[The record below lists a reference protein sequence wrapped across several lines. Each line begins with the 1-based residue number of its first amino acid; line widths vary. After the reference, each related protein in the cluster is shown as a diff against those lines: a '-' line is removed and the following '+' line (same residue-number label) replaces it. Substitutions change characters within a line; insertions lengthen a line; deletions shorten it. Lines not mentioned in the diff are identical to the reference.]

1 MIPSRQYL
9 WPLILCAIATIS
21 SRALCATDVPETV
34 ATELHAAQTAYD
46 QGVESARTDPTAA
59 QKYFAQAANGF
70 DKVVKSGVTNGKLL
84 YNLGNA
90 QVQAKQIGS
99 GIGSYLQA
107 QRIMPG
113 DSQLQS
119 NLAHARSLVKDR
131 FDSGGG
137 ILMEDVSDWWHLIS
151 FNSRLTLAGI
161 FWIAAWSIAAF
172 LLHQPAA
179 ARHETA
185 RVLVRRAA
193 WGLAICGVFLA
204 RPWSAISPPRSCGP
218 KASPPATASWCA
230 KAMATALIRN
240 SPSHFL
246 KALNFACCN
255 GAQVGFL
262 FALAMGNLAGSPQRK
277 PPRREPWTCVE
288 RARAACPHKKCSL
301 TRFTSSVIL
310 AFPSSRR
317 GA

>member
-9 WPLILCAIATIS
+9 WPLILCAIATMS
-21 SRALCATDVPETV
+21 SRALCATDVQDTV
-34 ATELHAAQTAYD
+34 ATELQAAQTAYD
-46 QGVESARTDPTAA
+46 QGVESARTDSAAA

-119 NLAHARSLVKDR
+119 NLAHARTLVKDR

-151 FNSRLTLAGI
+151 FNSRLTLAGM

-172 LLHQPAA
+172 LLHQPTA

-193 WGLAICGVFLA
+193 WGLAMCGVILGATVVSDITAAQLWPQGVTTSDGVMVRKGNGDGFDPQFAEPLSQGVEFRVLQR
-204 RPWSAISPPRSCGP
+204 RPGWL
-218 KASPPATASWCA
+218 
-230 KAMATALIRN
+230 LIRLGDGKTGWI
-240 SPSHFL
+240 S
-246 KALNFACCN
+246 ATQATT
-255 GAQVGFL
+255 A
-262 FALAMGNLAGSPQRK
+262 
-277 PPRREPWTCVE
+277 
-288 RARAACPHKKCSL
+288 
-301 TRFTSSVIL
+301 
-310 AFPSSRR
+310 
-317 GA
+317 

>member
-9 WPLILCAIATIS
+9 WPLILCAIATVS
-21 SRALCATDVPETV
+21 SRALCATDMQDTV
-34 ATELHAAQTAYD
+34 ATELQAAQTAYD
-46 QGVESARTDPTAA
+46 QGVESARTDPAAA

-119 NLAHARSLVKDR
+119 NLAHARTLVKDR

-151 FNSRLTLAGI
+151 FNSRLTLAGM

-172 LLHQPAA
+172 LLHQPTA

-185 RVLVRRAA
+185 RVLVRRTA
-193 WGLAICGVFLA
+193 WGLAMCGVILGATVLSDITAAQLWPQGVTTSDGVMVRKGNGDGFDPQFAEPLSQGVEFRVLQR
-204 RPWSAISPPRSCGP
+204 RPGWL
-218 KASPPATASWCA
+218 
-230 KAMATALIRN
+230 LIRLGDGK
-240 SPSHFL
+240 SGWIS
-246 KALNFACCN
+246 ATQATT
-255 GAQVGFL
+255 A
-262 FALAMGNLAGSPQRK
+262 
-277 PPRREPWTCVE
+277 
-288 RARAACPHKKCSL
+288 
-301 TRFTSSVIL
+301 
-310 AFPSSRR
+310 
-317 GA
+317 

>member
-9 WPLILCAIATIS
+9 WPLILCAITTIS
-21 SRALCATDVPETV
+21 SRALCATDAQDTI
-34 ATELHAAQTAYD
+34 ATELQAAQTAYD
-46 QGVESARTDPTAA
+46 QGVESARTDPAAA

-70 DKVVKSGVTNGKLL
+70 DKVVKSGVSNGKLL

-151 FNSRLTLAGI
+151 FNSRLTLAGM

-193 WGLAICGVFLA
+193 WGLAICGVILGATVVSDITAAQLWPQGVTTSDGVMVRKGNGDGFDPQFAEPLSQGVEFRVLQR
-204 RPWSAISPPRSCGP
+204 RPGWL
-218 KASPPATASWCA
+218 
-230 KAMATALIRN
+230 LIRLGDGK
-240 SPSHFL
+240 SGWIS
-246 KALNFACCN
+246 ATQATT
-255 GAQVGFL
+255 A
-262 FALAMGNLAGSPQRK
+262 
-277 PPRREPWTCVE
+277 
-288 RARAACPHKKCSL
+288 
-301 TRFTSSVIL
+301 
-310 AFPSSRR
+310 
-317 GA
+317 

>member
-9 WPLILCAIATIS
+9 WPLILCAITTMS
-21 SRALCATDVPETV
+21 SRALCATDAQDTV
-34 ATELHAAQTAYD
+34 ATELQAAQTAYD
-46 QGVESARTDPTAA
+46 QGVESARTDPAAA

-119 NLAHARSLVKDR
+119 NLAHARTLVKDR

-151 FNSRLTLAGI
+151 FNSRLTLAGM

-172 LLHQPAA
+172 LLHQPTA

-185 RVLVRRAA
+185 RVLVRRTA
-193 WGLAICGVFLA
+193 WGLAMCGVILGATVVSDITAAQLWAQGVTTSDGVMVRKGNGDGFDPQFAEPLSQGVEFRVLQQ
-204 RPWSAISPPRSCGP
+204 RPGWL
-218 KASPPATASWCA
+218 
-230 KAMATALIRN
+230 LIRLGDGKTGWI
-240 SPSHFL
+240 S
-246 KALNFACCN
+246 ATQATT
-255 GAQVGFL
+255 A
-262 FALAMGNLAGSPQRK
+262 
-277 PPRREPWTCVE
+277 
-288 RARAACPHKKCSL
+288 
-301 TRFTSSVIL
+301 
-310 AFPSSRR
+310 
-317 GA
+317 

>member
-9 WPLILCAIATIS
+9 WPLILCAIATMS
-21 SRALCATDVPETV
+21 SRALCATDMQDTV
-34 ATELHAAQTAYD
+34 ATELQAAQTAYD
-46 QGVESARTDPTAA
+46 QGVESARTDPAAA

-119 NLAHARSLVKDR
+119 NLAHARTLVKDR

-151 FNSRLTLAGI
+151 FNSRLTLAGM
-161 FWIAAWSIAAF
+161 FWIAAWVIAAF

-179 ARHETA
+179 ARHETT

-193 WGLAICGVFLA
+193 WGLAMCGVILGATVVSDITAAQLWPQGVTTSDGVMVRKGNGDGFDPQFAEPLSQGVEFRVLQR
-204 RPWSAISPPRSCGP
+204 RPGWL
-218 KASPPATASWCA
+218 
-230 KAMATALIRN
+230 LIRLGDGK
-240 SPSHFL
+240 SGWIS
-246 KALNFACCN
+246 ATQATT
-255 GAQVGFL
+255 A
-262 FALAMGNLAGSPQRK
+262 
-277 PPRREPWTCVE
+277 
-288 RARAACPHKKCSL
+288 
-301 TRFTSSVIL
+301 
-310 AFPSSRR
+310 
-317 GA
+317 

>member
-9 WPLILCAIATIS
+9 WPLILCAITTMS
-21 SRALCATDVPETV
+21 SRALCATDAQDTV
-34 ATELHAAQTAYD
+34 ATELQAAQTAYD
-46 QGVESARTDPTAA
+46 QGVESARTDPAAA

-119 NLAHARSLVKDR
+119 NLAHARTLVKDR

-193 WGLAICGVFLA
+193 WGLAMCGVILGATVVSDITAAQLWPQGVTTSDGVMVRKGNGDGFDPQFAEPLSQGVEFRVLQR
-204 RPWSAISPPRSCGP
+204 RPGWL
-218 KASPPATASWCA
+218 
-230 KAMATALIRN
+230 LIRLGDGK
-240 SPSHFL
+240 SGWIS
-246 KALNFACCN
+246 ATQATT
-255 GAQVGFL
+255 A
-262 FALAMGNLAGSPQRK
+262 
-277 PPRREPWTCVE
+277 
-288 RARAACPHKKCSL
+288 
-301 TRFTSSVIL
+301 
-310 AFPSSRR
+310 
-317 GA
+317 

>member
-1 MIPSRQYL
+1 MIPSRQNL

-21 SRALCATDVPETV
+21 SRALCATDVQDTV
-34 ATELHAAQTAYD
+34 ATELQAAQTAYD
-46 QGVESARTDPTAA
+46 QGVESARTDSAAA

-70 DKVVKSGVTNGKLL
+70 DKVAKSGVTNGKLL

-179 ARHETA
+179 ARHETT
-185 RVLVRRAA
+185 RVLVRRIA
-193 WGLAICGVFLA
+193 WGLAMCGVILGATVVSDITAAQLWPQGVTTSDGVMVRKGNGDGFDPQFAEPLSQGVEFRVLQR
-204 RPWSAISPPRSCGP
+204 RPGWL
-218 KASPPATASWCA
+218 
-230 KAMATALIRN
+230 LIRLGDGK
-240 SPSHFL
+240 SGWIS
-246 KALNFACCN
+246 ATQATT
-255 GAQVGFL
+255 A
-262 FALAMGNLAGSPQRK
+262 
-277 PPRREPWTCVE
+277 
-288 RARAACPHKKCSL
+288 
-301 TRFTSSVIL
+301 
-310 AFPSSRR
+310 
-317 GA
+317 

>member
-9 WPLILCAIATIS
+9 WPLILCAITTMS
-21 SRALCATDVPETV
+21 SRALCATDAQDTV
-34 ATELHAAQTAYD
+34 ATELQAAQTAYD
-46 QGVESARTDPTAA
+46 QGVESARTDPAAA

-151 FNSRLTLAGI
+151 FNSRLTLAGM

-172 LLHQPAA
+172 LLHQPTA

-193 WGLAICGVFLA
+193 WGLAMCGVILGATVLSDITAAQLWPQGVTTSDGVMVRKGNGDGFDPQFAEPLSQGVEFRVLQQ
-204 RPWSAISPPRSCGP
+204 RPGWL
-218 KASPPATASWCA
+218 
-230 KAMATALIRN
+230 LIRLGDGKTGWI
-240 SPSHFL
+240 S
-246 KALNFACCN
+246 ATQATT
-255 GAQVGFL
+255 A
-262 FALAMGNLAGSPQRK
+262 
-277 PPRREPWTCVE
+277 
-288 RARAACPHKKCSL
+288 
-301 TRFTSSVIL
+301 
-310 AFPSSRR
+310 
-317 GA
+317 

>member
-21 SRALCATDVPETV
+21 SRALCATDVQDTV
-34 ATELHAAQTAYD
+34 ATELQAAQTAYD
-46 QGVESARTDPTAA
+46 QGVESARTDPAAA

-151 FNSRLTLAGI
+151 FNSRLTLAGM

-193 WGLAICGVFLA
+193 WGLAICGVILGATVVSDITAAQLWPQGVTTSDGVMVRKGNGDGFDPQFAEPLSQGVEFRVLQR
-204 RPWSAISPPRSCGP
+204 RPGWL
-218 KASPPATASWCA
+218 
-230 KAMATALIRN
+230 LIRLGDGK
-240 SPSHFL
+240 SGWIS
-246 KALNFACCN
+246 ATQATT
-255 GAQVGFL
+255 A
-262 FALAMGNLAGSPQRK
+262 
-277 PPRREPWTCVE
+277 
-288 RARAACPHKKCSL
+288 
-301 TRFTSSVIL
+301 
-310 AFPSSRR
+310 
-317 GA
+317 

>member
-21 SRALCATDVPETV
+21 SRALCATDVQDTV
-34 ATELHAAQTAYD
+34 ATELQAAQTAYD
-46 QGVESARTDPTAA
+46 QGIESARTDPAAA

-119 NLAHARSLVKDR
+119 NLAHARTLVKDR

-172 LLHQPAA
+172 LLHQPTA

-185 RVLVRRAA
+185 RVLVRRTA
-193 WGLAICGVFLA
+193 WGLAMCGVILGATVLSDITAAQLWPQGVTTSDGVMVRKGNGDGFDPQFAEPLSQGVEFRVLQR
-204 RPWSAISPPRSCGP
+204 RPGWL
-218 KASPPATASWCA
+218 
-230 KAMATALIRN
+230 LIRLGDGK
-240 SPSHFL
+240 SGWIS
-246 KALNFACCN
+246 ATQATT
-255 GAQVGFL
+255 A
-262 FALAMGNLAGSPQRK
+262 
-277 PPRREPWTCVE
+277 
-288 RARAACPHKKCSL
+288 
-301 TRFTSSVIL
+301 
-310 AFPSSRR
+310 
-317 GA
+317 

>member
-1 MIPSRQYL
+1 MIPSRQNL

-21 SRALCATDVPETV
+21 SRALCATDVQDTV
-34 ATELHAAQTAYD
+34 ATELQAAQTAYD
-46 QGVESARTDPTAA
+46 QGVESARTDSAAA

-179 ARHETA
+179 ARHETT
-185 RVLVRRAA
+185 RVLVRRIA
-193 WGLAICGVFLA
+193 WGLAMCGVILGATVVSDITAAQLWPQGVTTSDGVMVRKGNGDGFDPQFAEPLSQGVEFRVLQR
-204 RPWSAISPPRSCGP
+204 RPGWL
-218 KASPPATASWCA
+218 
-230 KAMATALIRN
+230 LIRLGDGK
-240 SPSHFL
+240 SGWIS
-246 KALNFACCN
+246 ATQATT
-255 GAQVGFL
+255 A
-262 FALAMGNLAGSPQRK
+262 
-277 PPRREPWTCVE
+277 
-288 RARAACPHKKCSL
+288 
-301 TRFTSSVIL
+301 
-310 AFPSSRR
+310 
-317 GA
+317 

>member
-9 WPLILCAIATIS
+9 WPLILCAIATMS
-21 SRALCATDVPETV
+21 SRALCATDMQDTV
-34 ATELHAAQTAYD
+34 ATELQAAQTAYD
-46 QGVESARTDPTAA
+46 QGVESARTDPAAA

-70 DKVVKSGVTNGKLL
+70 DKVVKSGVSNGKLL

-119 NLAHARSLVKDR
+119 NLAHARTLVKDR

-193 WGLAICGVFLA
+193 WGLAMCGVILGATVVSDITAAQLWPQGVTTSDGVIVRKGNGDGFDPQFAEPLSQGVEFRVLQR
-204 RPWSAISPPRSCGP
+204 RPGWL
-218 KASPPATASWCA
+218 
-230 KAMATALIRN
+230 LIRLGDGK
-240 SPSHFL
+240 SGWIS
-246 KALNFACCN
+246 ATQATT
-255 GAQVGFL
+255 A
-262 FALAMGNLAGSPQRK
+262 
-277 PPRREPWTCVE
+277 
-288 RARAACPHKKCSL
+288 
-301 TRFTSSVIL
+301 
-310 AFPSSRR
+310 
-317 GA
+317 

>member
-9 WPLILCAIATIS
+9 WPLILCAIATVS
-21 SRALCATDVPETV
+21 SRALCATDVQDTV
-34 ATELHAAQTAYD
+34 ATELQAAQTAYD
-46 QGVESARTDPTAA
+46 QGIESARTDPAAA

-70 DKVVKSGVTNGKLL
+70 DKVVKSGVSNGKLL

-119 NLAHARSLVKDR
+119 NLAHARTLVKDR

-151 FNSRLTLAGI
+151 FNSRLTLAGM

-172 LLHQPAA
+172 LLHQPTA

-185 RVLVRRAA
+185 RVLVRRTA
-193 WGLAICGVFLA
+193 WGLAMCGVILGATVLSDITAAQLWPQGVTTSDGVMVRKGNGDGFDPQFAEPLSQGVEFRVLQR
-204 RPWSAISPPRSCGP
+204 RPGWL
-218 KASPPATASWCA
+218 
-230 KAMATALIRN
+230 LIRLGDGK
-240 SPSHFL
+240 SGWIS
-246 KALNFACCN
+246 ATQATT
-255 GAQVGFL
+255 A
-262 FALAMGNLAGSPQRK
+262 
-277 PPRREPWTCVE
+277 
-288 RARAACPHKKCSL
+288 
-301 TRFTSSVIL
+301 
-310 AFPSSRR
+310 
-317 GA
+317 

>member
-9 WPLILCAIATIS
+9 WPLILCAIATVS
-21 SRALCATDVPETV
+21 SRALCATDVQDTV
-34 ATELHAAQTAYD
+34 ATELQAAQTAYD
-46 QGVESARTDPTAA
+46 QGIESARTDPAAA

-70 DKVVKSGVTNGKLL
+70 DKVVKSGVSNGKLL

-119 NLAHARSLVKDR
+119 NLAHARTLVKDR

-172 LLHQPAA
+172 LLHQPTA

-193 WGLAICGVFLA
+193 WGLAMCGVILGATVVSDITAAQLWPQGVTTSDGVMVRKGNGDGFDPQFAEPLSQGVEFRVLQR
-204 RPWSAISPPRSCGP
+204 RPGWL
-218 KASPPATASWCA
+218 
-230 KAMATALIRN
+230 LIRLGDGK
-240 SPSHFL
+240 SGWIS
-246 KALNFACCN
+246 ATQATT
-255 GAQVGFL
+255 A
-262 FALAMGNLAGSPQRK
+262 
-277 PPRREPWTCVE
+277 
-288 RARAACPHKKCSL
+288 
-301 TRFTSSVIL
+301 
-310 AFPSSRR
+310 
-317 GA
+317 

>member
-1 MIPSRQYL
+1 MIPWRQYL
-9 WPLILCAIATIS
+9 WPLILCAIATTS
-21 SRALCATDVPETV
+21 SRALCATDAQDTI
-34 ATELHAAQTAYD
+34 ATELQAAQTAYD
-46 QGVESARTDPTAA
+46 QGVESARTDPAAA

-70 DKVVKSGVTNGKLL
+70 DKVVKSGVSNGKLL

-119 NLAHARSLVKDR
+119 NLAHARTLVKDR

-151 FNSRLTLAGI
+151 FNSRLTLAGM

-172 LLHQPAA
+172 LLHQPTA

-193 WGLAICGVFLA
+193 WGLAMCGVILGATVLSDITAAQLWPQGVTTSDGVMVRKGNGDGFDPQFAEPLSQGVEFRVLQR
-204 RPWSAISPPRSCGP
+204 RPGWL
-218 KASPPATASWCA
+218 
-230 KAMATALIRN
+230 LIRLGDGK
-240 SPSHFL
+240 SGWIS
-246 KALNFACCN
+246 ATQATT
-255 GAQVGFL
+255 A
-262 FALAMGNLAGSPQRK
+262 
-277 PPRREPWTCVE
+277 
-288 RARAACPHKKCSL
+288 
-301 TRFTSSVIL
+301 
-310 AFPSSRR
+310 
-317 GA
+317 

>member
-9 WPLILCAIATIS
+9 WPLILCAIATLS
-21 SRALCATDVPETV
+21 SRALCATDVQDTI
-34 ATELHAAQTAYD
+34 ATELQAAQTAYD
-46 QGVESARTDPTAA
+46 QGVESARTDPAAA

-70 DKVVKSGVTNGKLL
+70 DKVVKSGVSNGKLL

-119 NLAHARSLVKDR
+119 NLAHARTLVKDR

-151 FNSRLTLAGI
+151 FNSRLTLAGM

-172 LLHQPAA
+172 LLHQPTA

-193 WGLAICGVFLA
+193 WGLAMCGVILGATVVSDITAAQLWPQGVTTSDGVMVRKGNGDGFDPQFAEPLSQGVEFRVLQR
-204 RPWSAISPPRSCGP
+204 RPGWL
-218 KASPPATASWCA
+218 
-230 KAMATALIRN
+230 LIRLGDGK
-240 SPSHFL
+240 SGWIS
-246 KALNFACCN
+246 ATQATT
-255 GAQVGFL
+255 A
-262 FALAMGNLAGSPQRK
+262 
-277 PPRREPWTCVE
+277 
-288 RARAACPHKKCSL
+288 
-301 TRFTSSVIL
+301 
-310 AFPSSRR
+310 
-317 GA
+317 

>member
-9 WPLILCAIATIS
+9 WPLILCAITTMS
-21 SRALCATDVPETV
+21 SRALCATDAQDTV
-34 ATELHAAQTAYD
+34 ATELQAAQSAYD
-46 QGVESARTDPTAA
+46 QGVESARTDPAVA

-151 FNSRLTLAGI
+151 FNSRLTLSGI

-193 WGLAICGVFLA
+193 WGLAMCGVILGATVVSDITAAQLWAQGVTTSDGVMVRKGNGDGFDPQFAEPLSQGVEFRVLQR
-204 RPWSAISPPRSCGP
+204 RPGWL
-218 KASPPATASWCA
+218 
-230 KAMATALIRN
+230 LIRLGDGK
-240 SPSHFL
+240 SGWIS
-246 KALNFACCN
+246 ATQATT
-255 GAQVGFL
+255 A
-262 FALAMGNLAGSPQRK
+262 
-277 PPRREPWTCVE
+277 
-288 RARAACPHKKCSL
+288 
-301 TRFTSSVIL
+301 
-310 AFPSSRR
+310 
-317 GA
+317 

>member
-9 WPLILCAIATIS
+9 WPLILCAIATMS
-21 SRALCATDVPETV
+21 SRALCATDVQDTV
-34 ATELHAAQTAYD
+34 ATELQAAQTAYD
-46 QGVESARTDPTAA
+46 QGVESARTDSAAA

-119 NLAHARSLVKDR
+119 NLAHARTLVKDR

-151 FNSRLTLAGI
+151 FNSRLTLAGM

-172 LLHQPAA
+172 LLHQPTA

-193 WGLAICGVFLA
+193 WGLAMCGVILGATVVSDITAAQLWPQGVTTSDGVMVRKGNGDGFDPQFAEPLSQGVEFRVLQH
-204 RPWSAISPPRSCGP
+204 RPGWL
-218 KASPPATASWCA
+218 
-230 KAMATALIRN
+230 LIRLGDGKTGWI
-240 SPSHFL
+240 S
-246 KALNFACCN
+246 ATQATT
-255 GAQVGFL
+255 A
-262 FALAMGNLAGSPQRK
+262 
-277 PPRREPWTCVE
+277 
-288 RARAACPHKKCSL
+288 
-301 TRFTSSVIL
+301 
-310 AFPSSRR
+310 
-317 GA
+317 

>member
-1 MIPSRQYL
+1 MIPWRQYL
-9 WPLILCAIATIS
+9 WPLILCAIATLS
-21 SRALCATDVPETV
+21 SRALCATDVQDTV
-34 ATELHAAQTAYD
+34 ATELQAAQTAYD
-46 QGVESARTDPTAA
+46 QGVESARTDPAAA

-70 DKVVKSGVTNGKLL
+70 DKVVKSGVSNGKLL

-119 NLAHARSLVKDR
+119 NLAHARTLVKDR

-151 FNSRLTLAGI
+151 FNSRLTLAGM
-161 FWIAAWSIAAF
+161 FWIAAWSISAF
-172 LLHQPAA
+172 LLHQPTA

-193 WGLAICGVFLA
+193 WGLAMCGVILGATVVSDITAAQLWPQGVTTSDGVMVRKGNGDGFDPQFAEPLSQGVEFRVLQR
-204 RPWSAISPPRSCGP
+204 RPGWL
-218 KASPPATASWCA
+218 
-230 KAMATALIRN
+230 LIRLGDGK
-240 SPSHFL
+240 SGWIS
-246 KALNFACCN
+246 ATQATT
-255 GAQVGFL
+255 A
-262 FALAMGNLAGSPQRK
+262 
-277 PPRREPWTCVE
+277 
-288 RARAACPHKKCSL
+288 
-301 TRFTSSVIL
+301 
-310 AFPSSRR
+310 
-317 GA
+317 

>member
-9 WPLILCAIATIS
+9 WPLILCAIATVS
-21 SRALCATDVPETV
+21 SRALCATDMQDTV
-34 ATELHAAQTAYD
+34 ATELQAAQTAYD
-46 QGVESARTDPTAA
+46 QGVESARTDPAAA

-119 NLAHARSLVKDR
+119 NLAHARTLVKDR

-151 FNSRLTLAGI
+151 FNSRLTLAGM

-172 LLHQPAA
+172 LLHQPTA

-185 RVLVRRAA
+185 RVLVRRTA
-193 WGLAICGVFLA
+193 WGLAMCGVILGATVVSDITAAQLWPQGVTTSDGVMVRKGNGDGFDPQFAEPLSQGVEFRVLQR
-204 RPWSAISPPRSCGP
+204 RPGWL
-218 KASPPATASWCA
+218 
-230 KAMATALIRN
+230 LIRLGDGK
-240 SPSHFL
+240 SGWIS
-246 KALNFACCN
+246 ATQATT
-255 GAQVGFL
+255 A
-262 FALAMGNLAGSPQRK
+262 
-277 PPRREPWTCVE
+277 
-288 RARAACPHKKCSL
+288 
-301 TRFTSSVIL
+301 
-310 AFPSSRR
+310 
-317 GA
+317 

>member
-9 WPLILCAIATIS
+9 WPLILCAITTMS
-21 SRALCATDVPETV
+21 SRALCATDAQDTV
-34 ATELHAAQTAYD
+34 ATELQAAQTAYD
-46 QGVESARTDPTAA
+46 QGVESARTDPAAA

-151 FNSRLTLAGI
+151 FNSRLTLAGM
-161 FWIAAWSIAAF
+161 FWIAAWSISAF
-172 LLHQPAA
+172 LLHQPTA

-193 WGLAICGVFLA
+193 WGLAMCGVILGATVVSDITAAQLWPQGVTTSDGVIVRKGNGDGFDPQFAEPLSQGVEFRVLQR
-204 RPWSAISPPRSCGP
+204 RPGWL
-218 KASPPATASWCA
+218 
-230 KAMATALIRN
+230 LIRLGDGK
-240 SPSHFL
+240 SGWIS
-246 KALNFACCN
+246 ATQATT
-255 GAQVGFL
+255 A
-262 FALAMGNLAGSPQRK
+262 
-277 PPRREPWTCVE
+277 
-288 RARAACPHKKCSL
+288 
-301 TRFTSSVIL
+301 
-310 AFPSSRR
+310 
-317 GA
+317 

>member
-1 MIPSRQYL
+1 MIPWRQYL
-9 WPLILCAIATIS
+9 WPLILCAIATTS
-21 SRALCATDVPETV
+21 SRALCATDAQDTI
-34 ATELHAAQTAYD
+34 ATELQAAQTAYD
-46 QGVESARTDPTAA
+46 QGVESARTDPAAA

-70 DKVVKSGVTNGKLL
+70 DKVVKSGVSNGKLL

-119 NLAHARSLVKDR
+119 NLAHARTLVKDR

-172 LLHQPAA
+172 LLQQPTA

-193 WGLAICGVFLA
+193 WGLAMCGVILGATVLSDITAAQPWPQGVTTSDGVMVRKGNGDGFDPQFAEPLSQGVEFRVLQR
-204 RPWSAISPPRSCGP
+204 RPGWL
-218 KASPPATASWCA
+218 
-230 KAMATALIRN
+230 LIRLGDGK
-240 SPSHFL
+240 SGWIS
-246 KALNFACCN
+246 ATQATT
-255 GAQVGFL
+255 A
-262 FALAMGNLAGSPQRK
+262 
-277 PPRREPWTCVE
+277 
-288 RARAACPHKKCSL
+288 
-301 TRFTSSVIL
+301 
-310 AFPSSRR
+310 
-317 GA
+317 

>member
-9 WPLILCAIATIS
+9 WPLILCAIATHS
-21 SRALCATDVPETV
+21 SRALCATDVQDTV
-34 ATELHAAQTAYD
+34 ATELQAAQTAYD
-46 QGVESARTDPTAA
+46 QGVESARTDPAAA

-70 DKVVKSGVTNGKLL
+70 DKVVKSGVSNGKLL

-119 NLAHARSLVKDR
+119 NLAHARTLVKDR

-151 FNSRLTLAGI
+151 FNSRLTLAGM

-172 LLHQPAA
+172 LLHQPTA

-193 WGLAICGVFLA
+193 WGLAMCGIILGATVVSDITAAQLWPQGVTTSDGVMVRKGNGDGFDPQFAEPLSQGVEFRVLQR
-204 RPWSAISPPRSCGP
+204 RPGWL
-218 KASPPATASWCA
+218 
-230 KAMATALIRN
+230 LIRLGDGK
-240 SPSHFL
+240 SGWIS
-246 KALNFACCN
+246 ATQATT
-255 GAQVGFL
+255 A
-262 FALAMGNLAGSPQRK
+262 
-277 PPRREPWTCVE
+277 
-288 RARAACPHKKCSL
+288 
-301 TRFTSSVIL
+301 
-310 AFPSSRR
+310 
-317 GA
+317 

>member
-9 WPLILCAIATIS
+9 WPLILCAIATVS
-21 SRALCATDVPETV
+21 SRALCATDVQDTV
-34 ATELHAAQTAYD
+34 ATELQAAQTAYD
-46 QGVESARTDPTAA
+46 QGVESARTDSAAA

-119 NLAHARSLVKDR
+119 NLAHARTLVKDR

-193 WGLAICGVFLA
+193 WGLAMCGVILGATVLSDITAAQLWPQGVTTSDGVMVRKGNGDGFDPQFAEPLSQGVEFRVLQR
-204 RPWSAISPPRSCGP
+204 RPGWL
-218 KASPPATASWCA
+218 
-230 KAMATALIRN
+230 LIRLGDGK
-240 SPSHFL
+240 SGWIS
-246 KALNFACCN
+246 ATQATT
-255 GAQVGFL
+255 A
-262 FALAMGNLAGSPQRK
+262 
-277 PPRREPWTCVE
+277 
-288 RARAACPHKKCSL
+288 
-301 TRFTSSVIL
+301 
-310 AFPSSRR
+310 
-317 GA
+317 

>member
-9 WPLILCAIATIS
+9 WPLILCAIATMS
-21 SRALCATDVPETV
+21 SRALCATDVQDTV
-34 ATELHAAQTAYD
+34 ATELQAAQTAYD
-46 QGVESARTDPTAA
+46 QGVESARTDPAAA

-119 NLAHARSLVKDR
+119 NLAHARTLVKDR

-151 FNSRLTLAGI
+151 FNSRLTLAGM
-161 FWIAAWSIAAF
+161 FWIAAWVIAAF
-172 LLHQPAA
+172 LLHQPTA

-193 WGLAICGVFLA
+193 WGLTMCGVILGATVLSDITAAQLWPQGVTTSDGVMVRKGNGDGFDPQFAEPLSQGVEFRVLQR
-204 RPWSAISPPRSCGP
+204 RPGWL
-218 KASPPATASWCA
+218 
-230 KAMATALIRN
+230 LIRLGDGK
-240 SPSHFL
+240 SGWIS
-246 KALNFACCN
+246 ATQATT
-255 GAQVGFL
+255 A
-262 FALAMGNLAGSPQRK
+262 
-277 PPRREPWTCVE
+277 
-288 RARAACPHKKCSL
+288 
-301 TRFTSSVIL
+301 
-310 AFPSSRR
+310 
-317 GA
+317 

>member
-9 WPLILCAIATIS
+9 WPLILCAITTMS
-21 SRALCATDVPETV
+21 SRALCATDAQDTV
-34 ATELHAAQTAYD
+34 ATELQAAQTAYD
-46 QGVESARTDPTAA
+46 QGVESARTDPAAA

-119 NLAHARSLVKDR
+119 NLAHARTLVKDR

-151 FNSRLTLAGI
+151 FNSI
-161 FWIAAWSIAAF
+161 
-172 LLHQPAA
+172 
-179 ARHETA
+179 
-185 RVLVRRAA
+185 
-193 WGLAICGVFLA
+193 
-204 RPWSAISPPRSCGP
+204 
-218 KASPPATASWCA
+218 
-230 KAMATALIRN
+230 
-240 SPSHFL
+240 
-246 KALNFACCN
+246 
-255 GAQVGFL
+255 
-262 FALAMGNLAGSPQRK
+262 
-277 PPRREPWTCVE
+277 
-288 RARAACPHKKCSL
+288 
-301 TRFTSSVIL
+301 
-310 AFPSSRR
+310 
-317 GA
+317 

>member
-9 WPLILCAIATIS
+9 WPLILCAITTMS
-21 SRALCATDVPETV
+21 SRALCATDAQDTV
-34 ATELHAAQTAYD
+34 ATELQAAQTAYD
-46 QGVESARTDPTAA
+46 QGVESARTDPAAA

-70 DKVVKSGVTNGKLL
+70 DKVVKSGVSNGKLL

-119 NLAHARSLVKDR
+119 NLAHARTLVKDR

-151 FNSRLTLAGI
+151 FNSRLTLAGM

-172 LLHQPAA
+172 LLHQPTA

-185 RVLVRRAA
+185 RVLVRRTA
-193 WGLAICGVFLA
+193 WGLAMCGVILGATVVSDITAAQLWPQGVTTSDGVMVRKGNGDGFDPQFAEPLSQGVEFRVLQR
-204 RPWSAISPPRSCGP
+204 RPGWL
-218 KASPPATASWCA
+218 
-230 KAMATALIRN
+230 LIRLGDGK
-240 SPSHFL
+240 SGWIS
-246 KALNFACCN
+246 ATQATT
-255 GAQVGFL
+255 A
-262 FALAMGNLAGSPQRK
+262 
-277 PPRREPWTCVE
+277 
-288 RARAACPHKKCSL
+288 
-301 TRFTSSVIL
+301 
-310 AFPSSRR
+310 
-317 GA
+317 

>member
-9 WPLILCAIATIS
+9 WPLILCAIATMS
-21 SRALCATDVPETV
+21 SRALCATDMQDTV
-34 ATELHAAQTAYD
+34 ATELQAAQTAYD
-46 QGVESARTDPTAA
+46 QGVESARTDPAAA

-70 DKVVKSGVTNGKLL
+70 DKVVKSGVSNGKLL

-119 NLAHARSLVKDR
+119 NLAHARTLVKDR

-193 WGLAICGVFLA
+193 WGLAMCGVILGATVVSDITAAQLWPQGVTTSDGVMVRKGNGDGFDPQFAEPLSQGVEFRVLQR
-204 RPWSAISPPRSCGP
+204 RPGWL
-218 KASPPATASWCA
+218 
-230 KAMATALIRN
+230 LIRLGDGK
-240 SPSHFL
+240 SGWIS
-246 KALNFACCN
+246 ATQATT
-255 GAQVGFL
+255 A
-262 FALAMGNLAGSPQRK
+262 
-277 PPRREPWTCVE
+277 
-288 RARAACPHKKCSL
+288 
-301 TRFTSSVIL
+301 
-310 AFPSSRR
+310 
-317 GA
+317 

>member
-9 WPLILCAIATIS
+9 WPLILCAITTIS
-21 SRALCATDVPETV
+21 SRALCATDAQDTI
-34 ATELHAAQTAYD
+34 ATELQAAQTAYD
-46 QGVESARTDPTAA
+46 QGVESARTDPAAA

-151 FNSRLTLAGI
+151 FNSRLTLAGM

-172 LLHQPAA
+172 LLHQPTA

-193 WGLAICGVFLA
+193 WGLAICGVILGATVVSDITAAQLWPQGVTTSDGVMVRKGNGDGFDPQFAEPLSQGVEFRVLQR
-204 RPWSAISPPRSCGP
+204 RPGWL
-218 KASPPATASWCA
+218 
-230 KAMATALIRN
+230 LIRLGDGK
-240 SPSHFL
+240 SGWIS
-246 KALNFACCN
+246 ATQATT
-255 GAQVGFL
+255 A
-262 FALAMGNLAGSPQRK
+262 
-277 PPRREPWTCVE
+277 
-288 RARAACPHKKCSL
+288 
-301 TRFTSSVIL
+301 
-310 AFPSSRR
+310 
-317 GA
+317 

>member
-21 SRALCATDVPETV
+21 SRALCATDVQDTV
-34 ATELHAAQTAYD
+34 ATELQAAQTAYD
-46 QGVESARTDPTAA
+46 QGVESARTDSAAA

-119 NLAHARSLVKDR
+119 NLAHARTLVKDR

-151 FNSRLTLAGI
+151 FNSRLTLAGM

-172 LLHQPAA
+172 LLHQPTA

-193 WGLAICGVFLA
+193 WGLAICGVILGATVVSDITAAQLWPQGVTTSDGVMVRKGNGDGFDPQFAEPLSQGVEFRVLQR
-204 RPWSAISPPRSCGP
+204 RPGWL
-218 KASPPATASWCA
+218 
-230 KAMATALIRN
+230 LIRLGDGK
-240 SPSHFL
+240 SGWIS
-246 KALNFACCN
+246 ATQATT
-255 GAQVGFL
+255 A
-262 FALAMGNLAGSPQRK
+262 
-277 PPRREPWTCVE
+277 
-288 RARAACPHKKCSL
+288 
-301 TRFTSSVIL
+301 
-310 AFPSSRR
+310 
-317 GA
+317 

>member
-1 MIPSRQYL
+1 MIPWRQYL
-9 WPLILCAIATIS
+9 WPLILCAIATTS
-21 SRALCATDVPETV
+21 SRALCATDAQDTI
-34 ATELHAAQTAYD
+34 ATELQAAQTAYD
-46 QGVESARTDPTAA
+46 QGVESARTDPAAA

-70 DKVVKSGVTNGKLL
+70 DKVVKSGVSNGKLL

-99 GIGSYLQA
+99 GIGSYLQS

-151 FNSRLTLAGI
+151 FNSRLTLAGM

-172 LLHQPAA
+172 LLHQPTA

-185 RVLVRRAA
+185 RVLVRRTA
-193 WGLAICGVFLA
+193 WGLAMCGVILGATVVSDITAAQLWPQGVTTSDGVMVRKGNGDGFDPQFAEPLSQGVEFRVLQR
-204 RPWSAISPPRSCGP
+204 RPGWL
-218 KASPPATASWCA
+218 
-230 KAMATALIRN
+230 LIRLGDGK
-240 SPSHFL
+240 SGWIS
-246 KALNFACCN
+246 ATQATT
-255 GAQVGFL
+255 A
-262 FALAMGNLAGSPQRK
+262 
-277 PPRREPWTCVE
+277 
-288 RARAACPHKKCSL
+288 
-301 TRFTSSVIL
+301 
-310 AFPSSRR
+310 
-317 GA
+317 

>member
-9 WPLILCAIATIS
+9 WPLILCAIATVS
-21 SRALCATDVPETV
+21 SRALCATDVQDTV
-34 ATELHAAQTAYD
+34 ATELQAAQTAYD
-46 QGVESARTDPTAA
+46 QGIESARTDPAAA

-70 DKVVKSGVTNGKLL
+70 DKVVKSGVSNGKLL

-119 NLAHARSLVKDR
+119 NLAHARTLVKDR

-151 FNSRLTLAGI
+151 FNSRLTLAGM

-172 LLHQPAA
+172 LLHQPTA

-185 RVLVRRAA
+185 RELVRRAA
-193 WGLAICGVFLA
+193 WGLAMCGVILGATVVSDITAAQLWPQGVTTSDGVMVRKGNGDGFDPQFAEPLSQGVEFRVLQR
-204 RPWSAISPPRSCGP
+204 RPGWL
-218 KASPPATASWCA
+218 
-230 KAMATALIRN
+230 LIRLGDGK
-240 SPSHFL
+240 SGWIS
-246 KALNFACCN
+246 ATQATT
-255 GAQVGFL
+255 A
-262 FALAMGNLAGSPQRK
+262 
-277 PPRREPWTCVE
+277 
-288 RARAACPHKKCSL
+288 
-301 TRFTSSVIL
+301 
-310 AFPSSRR
+310 
-317 GA
+317 

>member
-1 MIPSRQYL
+1 MIPSRQYI
-9 WPLILCAIATIS
+9 WPLILCAIATTS
-21 SRALCATDVPETV
+21 SRALCATDAQDTI
-34 ATELHAAQTAYD
+34 ATELQAAQTAYD
-46 QGVESARTDPTAA
+46 QGVESARTDPAAA

-70 DKVVKSGVTNGKLL
+70 DKVVKSGVSNGKLL

-119 NLAHARSLVKDR
+119 NLAHARTLVKDR

-151 FNSRLTLAGI
+151 FNSRLTLAGM

-172 LLHQPAA
+172 LLHQPTA

-185 RVLVRRAA
+185 RVLVRRTA
-193 WGLAICGVFLA
+193 WGLAMCGVILGATVVSDITAAQLWPQGVTTSDGVMVRKGNGDGFDPQFAEPLSQGVEFRVLQR
-204 RPWSAISPPRSCGP
+204 RPGWL
-218 KASPPATASWCA
+218 
-230 KAMATALIRN
+230 LIRLGDGK
-240 SPSHFL
+240 SGWIS
-246 KALNFACCN
+246 ATQATT
-255 GAQVGFL
+255 A
-262 FALAMGNLAGSPQRK
+262 
-277 PPRREPWTCVE
+277 
-288 RARAACPHKKCSL
+288 
-301 TRFTSSVIL
+301 
-310 AFPSSRR
+310 
-317 GA
+317 